1 MKKLVFITIL
11 SILLICSVVGIWILI
26 TPKEDSTTLTQDNAM
41 NENTIDDSA
50 NTISDEIQPETNS
63 IVTESEPEVEI
74 KTEVEKETSKQ
85 DNTVVEKNA
94 STTTSTSTTSA
105 NKTTSTSKNAQ
116 SNNTQSTNN
125 TTTKSTNSSS
135 NVQNTQSTEESTS
148 EVVEKTT
155 EKPST
160 IQPTRCTN
168 NNNHSMDVG
177 NCGEWFNTKSEAI
190 AYYNEKITYWGGLWE
205 SYKIEDDEYYKNCPT
220 GYEIWNCIYCS
231 KWTINL
237 YYR

>member
-11 SILLICSVVGIWILI
+11 FILLICSVVGIWIFI
-26 TPKEDSTTLTQDNAM
+26 STKDANTTLAQDNTM

-50 NTISDEIQPETNS
+50 NTISDEIKPETNS
-63 IVTESEPEVEI
+63 IVTESKPEVEI

-85 DNTVVEKNA
+85 DDTVVEKNI
-94 STTTSTSTTSA
+94 STTTSTSTTST
-105 NKTTSTSKNAQ
+105 NKTTSTSKNTQ
-116 SNNTQSTNN
+116 NNNTQSNNN

-135 NVQNTQSTEESTS
+135 NVQNIQSTEQSAS
-148 EVVEKTT
+148 ETVEKNT

-168 NNNHSMDVG
+168 NDNHGMNVG
-177 NCGEWFNTKSEAI
+177 NCGKWFSTKSEAI
-190 AYYNEKITYWGGLWE
+190 AYYNEKVSYWGGLWE

-220 GYEIWNCIYCS
+220 GYEIWSCMYCS